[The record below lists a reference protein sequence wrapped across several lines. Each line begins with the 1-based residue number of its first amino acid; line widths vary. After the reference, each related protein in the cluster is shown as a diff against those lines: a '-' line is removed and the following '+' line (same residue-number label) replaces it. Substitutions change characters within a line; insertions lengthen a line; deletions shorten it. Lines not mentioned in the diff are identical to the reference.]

1 MEDAQWVWWV
11 AGIVAVFA
19 FMAYRRGRKIRR
31 AEEERGQ
38 RQTGRQVVSE
48 FHTKIAGVTFDNED
62 GESRQRII
70 KRRCSV
76 GDMLAAEAQ
85 DDNQHDPF
93 AVAVHVVSTWGGFTQ
108 IGYLNRE
115 RAPDVHEHLS
125 SGGDV
130 SVKIT
135 DITGGT
141 RAKEALGINVLVT
154 LYD

>member
-1 MEDAQWVWWV
+1 MEDAQWVWWIV
-11 AGIVAVFA
+11 GIVAVFA
-19 FMAYRRGRKIRR
+19 FVAYRSGRKTRR
-31 AEEERGQ
+31 AEEERSQ
-38 RQTGRQVVSE
+38 KHVGRQVVSE

-62 GESRQRII
+62 GQSRRRII

-76 GDMLAAEAQ
+76 GDMLAVAAQ

-93 AVAVHVVSTWGGFTQ
+93 AVAIYVVSTWGGFTQ

-130 SVKIT
+130 SVKVT

-141 RAKEALGINVLVT
+141 GAKKALGVNVLVT
-154 LYD
+154 LYE